1 MSCNYHCIN
10 TWNIQENFNAGV
22 IKANLQTMYSTTW
35 QLYIF
40 ALLGLQREI
49 TPTKLPESAWQLL
62 WALRGTSTLI
72 FINKSPNMT
81 ARSLTWP
88 RPSICTSSHPSTF
101 LPTMQVR
108 PGQCSET
115 CMRQKLSGSW
125 HRARISLK
133 SQNNLLP
140 LAARAQQSC
149 VTHSCSAHSSY
160 PLGHTRHA

>member
-10 TWNIQENFNAGV
+10 TWNIQENVNASV
-22 IKANLQTMYSTTW
+22 IKPNLQTMYSTTW

-49 TPTKLPESAWQLL
+49 TPTKLPESAWQIL
-62 WALRGTSTLI
+62 WALRGTSTLM
-72 FINKSPNMT
+72 FIKKSLNMT

-88 RPSICTSSHPSTF
+88 RPSICTRSHPSTF
-101 LPTMQVR
+101 PTIQVK

-115 CMRQKLSGSW
+115 CMKQKLSGSW
-125 HRARISLK
+125 HCARISLK

-140 LAARAQQSC
+140 LAAGSQQSD
-149 VTHSCSAHSSY
+149 SLSQCSRQLS
-160 PLGHTRHA
+160 LGTD